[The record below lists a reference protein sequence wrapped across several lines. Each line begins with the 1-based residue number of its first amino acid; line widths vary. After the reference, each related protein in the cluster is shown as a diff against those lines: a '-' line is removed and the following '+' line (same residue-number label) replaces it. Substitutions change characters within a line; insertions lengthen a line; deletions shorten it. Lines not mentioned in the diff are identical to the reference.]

1 MDHANSIDQA
11 EMTTLQQLLFLI
23 WGISPK
29 PARAPRILVDR

>member
-1 MDHANSIDQA
+1 MDHASFTDQS

-29 PARAPRILVDR
+29 PARAPRILIDR